1 MIGIDGV
8 EVMREILP
16 PLTGGVGAGVTY
28 HVTFTGLNVRGNIPP
43 LQIVDVGS
51 NGCLDAHSLGGS
63 FSEDI
68 APIAAMQIKTPYVP
82 FYKIQTT
89 TDIPY
94 DASSTDM
101 KTALEAL
108 SKECMVDVSQK
119 VNRHGY
125 SWENITF
132 LETEGSSY
140 SPLLALSANGAN
152 LSADGNP
159 GVSVVALQHVKVP
172 VLTGET
178 PKFTCVAAINSS
190 GIGPFTM
197 SNPCSIEVSPQ
208 PPSEPVDVFAEAT
221 SLSSILVQWNPPQ
234 ETGGR
239 HISHYKIEYNKLP

>member
-132 LETEGSSY
+132 L
-140 SPLLALSANGAN
+140 
-152 LSADGNP
+152 
-159 GVSVVALQHVKVP
+159 
-172 VLTGET
+172 
-178 PKFTCVAAINSS
+178 
-190 GIGPFTM
+190 
-197 SNPCSIEVSPQ
+197 
-208 PPSEPVDVFAEAT
+208 
-221 SLSSILVQWNPPQ
+221 
-234 ETGGR
+234 
-239 HISHYKIEYNKLP
+239 